1 MPVRD
6 PIQRVPD
13 DITAAPQGRV
23 AADRLGPIGVWSGRL
38 HRIAI
43 NEASELAAE
52 WEELGYGAIWIPE
65 PPAGR
70 DVLSF
75 AAVLLGRTKKIV
87 AATGIA
93 VIWNRDPTAMVNSGR
108 TLQEAH
114 PGRFV
119 LGIGVS
125 HRNSV
130 QGRGGQY
137 ETPATAMRE
146 YLESMRSA
154 RYDGFPPGTQA
165 PLVVAALGPRMTR
178 LGAELADGVHP
189 FLTNPVH
196 TDATRQVLGDDP
208 LLAVEQAV
216 ILSRS
221 KEKAREAA
229 RENLARYLEWENY
242 RRHLIRI
249 GFTED
254 DLESGGSDR
263 LIDGIYAWGDEA
275 DVERR
280 VSEHFDA
287 GADHVCLQI
296 VPVEGADE
304 PESLRLLASALL

>member
-1 MPVRD
+1 M
-6 PIQRVPD
+6 
-13 DITAAPQGRV
+13 TAPPGRV
-23 AADRLGPIGVWSGRL
+23 VADRLGPVGVWSGRL
-38 HRIAI
+38 HRIAVE
-43 NEASELAAE
+43 EACELALE
-52 WEELGYGAIWIPE
+52 WEELGFGAVWVPE

-87 AATGIA
+87 TATAIA
-93 VIWNRDPTAMVNSGR
+93 VISNRDPTAMVNSGK
-108 TLQEAH
+108 TLAEAY

-125 HRNSV
+125 HRDSV
-130 QGRGGQY
+130 EGRGGSYQA
-137 ETPATAMRE
+137 PLTAMRE
-146 YLESMRSA
+146 YLEAMRNA

-165 PLVVAALGPRMTR
+165 PLVLAALGPRMTR

-189 FLTNPVH
+189 FLTTPAH
-196 TDATRQVLGDDP
+196 TNATRQVLGDDP

-229 RENLARYLEWENY
+229 RRNLTRYLGWENY

-249 GFTED
+249 GFTEAE
-254 DLESGGSDR
+254 LESGGSNR

-275 DVERR
+275 DIDRR
-280 VSEHFDA
+280 VSEHLAA
-287 GADHVCLQI
+287 GADHVCLQV
-296 VPVEGADE
+296 VPVEGGNE
-304 PESLRLLASALL
+304 PESLRLLAAALL